1 MKRTPLTRKTPLRQ
15 KKPMQRS
22 GRVAPRSRRTIDE
35 MPERQRVREV
45 VLARDR
51 ICRGRGLT
59 PVDCTVHAS
68 QVHELKRGANRRECY
83 LDPAKCIGVCAPCHE
98 WITANP
104 AAARP
109 LGLALRTGDPFP
121 AQ

>member
-1 MKRTPLTRKTPLRQ
+1 MKRTPLQRKTPLRQ
-15 KKPMQRS
+15 KTPMQRS
-22 GRVAPRSRRTIDE
+22 GRVAPRSKKTISE
-35 MPERQRVREV
+35 MPERARVREI

-51 ICRGRGLT
+51 VCRGRGLT
-59 PVDCTVHAS
+59 PVDCSTFAS

-83 LDPAKCIGVCAPCHE
+83 LDPDKCVGLCAPCHT
-98 WITANP
+98 WVTDHP